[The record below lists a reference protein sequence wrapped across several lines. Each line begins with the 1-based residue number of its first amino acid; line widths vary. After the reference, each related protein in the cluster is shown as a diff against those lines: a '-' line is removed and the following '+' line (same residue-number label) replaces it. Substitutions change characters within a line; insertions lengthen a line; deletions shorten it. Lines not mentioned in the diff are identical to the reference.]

1 MSCDST
7 QLPTQAL
14 YYLYFYAGVCWSLG
28 DAHCELQE
36 VSMGAMLMPTCSC
49 ALCLNRCMYETAF
62 IPHEALQVRERGE
75 GIPRGGINNKIE
87 RQ

>member
-7 QLPTQAL
+7 QLYSVLPLFLRRSLLEPWRCSLRATRGLNGCNADANL
-14 YYLYFYAGVCWSLG
+14 LMFSVSTGVL
-28 DAHCELQE
+28 
-36 VSMGAMLMPTCSC
+36 
-49 ALCLNRCMYETAF
+49 CMYETAF

-75 GIPRGGINNKIE
+75 GIPRGGINNKIK

>member
-7 QLPTQAL
+7 QLS
-14 YYLYFYAGVCWSLG
+14 YLYFYAGVCWSLG

-49 ALCLNRCMYETAF
+49 SLFQQVYSVCMKQLSFHTR
-62 IPHEALQVRERGE
+62 HSKSGNE
-75 GIPRGGINNKIE
+75 GRASLVGV
-87 RQ
+87 